1 MDELGAALER
11 PEMNHEKLDR
21 KDIDQVAAFLQAGRH
36 LTPSGEAV
44 TLNKFRLAFL
54 QSGLAPRGFPTMRV
68 LKDYF
73 PAHEKAMRAASLAKV
88 AATGRITLPG

>member
-1 MDELGAALER
+1 
-11 PEMNHEKLDR
+11 MNHEKLDR

-44 TLNKFRLAFL
+44 TLNTFKKDFRQHSTVPSAF
-54 QSGLAPRGFPTMRV
+54 PIIKV

-88 AATGRITLPG
+88 AATGRITLQG

>member
-1 MDELGAALER
+1 
-11 PEMNHEKLDR
+11 MNHQQLD
-21 KDIDQVAAFLQAGRH
+21 KAHIGQVAEFLQAGRH

-44 TLNKFRLAFL
+44 TLNAFKKDFRQHSTVPA
-54 QSGLAPRGFPTMRV
+54 AFPTMKV

-88 AATGRITLPG
+88 AATGRIMDRGHV